1 VTDFIQLSAS
11 GLALGAVYAL
21 VALGFVIIYRSSQ
34 VFNFAHGEF
43 LGVGAFSMVSL
54 VAWLPSWLGALTW
67 PLALAGAMAVTGVV
81 AAGVERAVV
90 RPMIG
95 RPVFVTI
102 ILTIFVAFLL
112 RALVIIVWG
121 TDMRGMPTPWE
132 PVASVELFGASVFVN
147 SLGAVVA
154 GVATLAV
161 FFALLKYSKLGIGM
175 RATNNDQE
183 VALALGIPVGR
194 IFASTWFLAGAI
206 AAVAGVFL
214 VMYPK
219 SLDANIG
226 FVALKAFPAVIVG
239 GLTSPVG
246 TVIAGLLL
254 GLSEVLAQ
262 GYLQGWLEPLIG
274 DLAKNIHEVFPYVV
288 MILVLMVRPHG
299 LFGHKEVERL

>member
-1 VTDFIQLSAS
+1 VSDFIQLSAS

-67 PLALAGAMAVTGVV
+67 PLALAGAMAVTGAV

-121 TDMRGMPTPWE
+121 TDMRGMPTPWD
-132 PVASVELFGASVFVN
+132 PVASVELLGASVFVN

-154 GVATLAV
+154 GAATLAV

-254 GLSEVLAQ
+254 GLS
-262 GYLQGWLEPLIG
+262 
-274 DLAKNIHEVFPYVV
+274 
-288 MILVLMVRPHG
+288 
-299 LFGHKEVERL
+299 